1 MDNLNAHKIGSLY
14 EAFSPEEAL
23 RLAQKL
29 EIHYTPKH
37 GSWLNVA
44 EIELAAFTAQC
55 PGNRRIPTI
64 EALNKE
70 LAAWENQR
78 NASKKGVGW
87 HFTTT
92 DARMKLKHFHLT
104 AV

>member
-1 MDNLNAHKIGSLY
+1 MPH
-14 EAFSPEEAL
+14 
-23 RLAQKL
+23 
-29 EIHYTPKH
+29 
-37 GSWLNVA
+37 
-44 EIELAAFTAQC
+44 
-55 PGNRRIPTI
+55 NRRISSI

-92 DARMKLKHFHLT
+92 DARTKLKHLYPIS
-104 AV
+104 VEI